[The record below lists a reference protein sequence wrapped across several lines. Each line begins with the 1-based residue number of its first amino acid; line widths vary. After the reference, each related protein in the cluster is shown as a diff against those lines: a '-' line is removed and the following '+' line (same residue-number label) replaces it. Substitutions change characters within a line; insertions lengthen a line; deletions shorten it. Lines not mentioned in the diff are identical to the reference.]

1 MLQFLLI
8 LTLCVQAKKNFLT
21 LSALALLFILP
32 STSPQGTTHKRPV
45 AFKSYN
51 LQLHNKGSH
60 HSCQGPIVG
69 YYQGVKALKTTPA
82 LMCLTIT
89 PCLRYAK
96 RSRTFITNNL

>member
-1 MLQFLLI
+1 MNCQMEHHMLLHI
-8 LTLCVQAKKNFLT
+8 LKLCVQAKISHFNFKCFG
-21 LSALALLFILP
+21 LALHP
-32 STSPQGTTHKRPV
+32 SINISSGNNPQKTV

-60 HSCQGPIVG
+60 HSCQDPIVG

-89 PCLRYAK
+89 PCQRYAK
-96 RSRTFITNNL
+96 KK